1 MENCLHTSATK
12 QGIALSLV
20 DLHEVKLTLRPKDGT
35 ISTNVII
42 TQSVVFIISL
52 LVIFRFLKQKI
63 GPLQKLHV
71 DLVLLNSRN
80 IFMHWS
86 VCDFSITILLL
97 PGLHSE
103 LHHLWLC
110 MSDVERHWR
119 TILMS
124 WLNL

>member
-1 MENCLHTSATK
+1 MENWLHTSATK

-20 DLHEVKLTLRPKDGT
+20 DSHEVKLTLRPKDGT

-63 GPLQKLHV
+63 VRVQKLHV
-71 DLVLLNSRN
+71 DLVLLNSRS

-103 LHHLWLC
+103 LHHL
-110 MSDVERHWR
+110 
-119 TILMS
+119 
-124 WLNL
+124 